1 VKKWGLVVT
10 LFYGVVVL
18 AFLVPGYMLI
28 AASSTPSAADIKGVY
43 AEALPWIC
51 AGVVM
56 LGAILLLWLSADT
69 TSRRLKPRTHI
80 LISALTT
87 GLFLAILTIA
97 ITLAICLG
105 VWGEGLFNFL
115 PDSHQLAVIV
125 GAFVVPWL
133 VWGILFYRLCR
144 KATDPMTR
152 ALAWMFRGS
161 VLELLIAVPAHVI
174 MRRRHDCSAPVV
186 VALGSPPASRSC
198 CSRLVPACCSFS
210 KNAWK
215 VIRRSRPRKSETVS
229 AFRSQW
235 ILIYR

>member
-18 AFLVPGYMLI
+18 AFLVPDYMLI

-125 GAFVVPWL
+125 GAFAVPWL

-144 KATDPMTR
+144 NSTDPMTR

-186 VALGSPPASRSC
+186 NGFGIASGIAIMLLSFGPSVLLLFKKRMEGHPQKSPEE
-198 CSRLVPACCSFS
+198 
-210 KNAWK
+210 K
-215 VIRRSRPRKSETVS
+215 
-229 AFRSQW
+229 
-235 ILIYR
+235 